1 MSENKKEKRFTCFL
15 KKGLKRMA
23 FILGGLFFLIFL
35 ILLVSSLIIQQDTQ
49 NQIYPIDQVPSAPVA
64 VVFGAGL
71 RRDGEPTLV
80 LRDRLNQAIQLYKNG
95 QVSKILVSGDNRFV
109 DYNEPGSMYTYIIST
124 GVPAKDVVRDYAGRR
139 TYDTCYRAKAIFGV
153 MDAILV
159 TQAYHMPRALYLCNH
174 LGLKA
179 YGVTSDLS
187 SYTRF
192 SYANWT
198 IREWVARTGALWDI
212 WVSRPLPVLGDPEPI
227 IIDKSIK
234 SSS

>member
-1 MSENKKEKRFTCFL
+1 
-15 KKGLKRMA
+15 MA